1 MTHEQYIVQ
10 SDAQKTFDT
19 ILKGA
24 RIYENVDRPDSF
36 IEWIETNEDD
46 SQVHLNQMFL
56 NMRQS
61 NVYAFKR
68 LSMKLQYEI
77 LSLGLKESMIA
88 IAKEGPFVTSRKDQG
103 FRDAQY
109 YAFATFF
116 VDSKDN
122 LKDIMEQLVQVP
134 DEEERIKEELFLLLS
149 FFILTFELR
158 SEKIKSILYRNKKN
172 FLMLIDDFREKVEE
186 EDTQQLMV
194 ALSHKLNSLNYSV
207 QATAVSTRS

>member
-19 ILKGA
+19 ILKGP
-24 RIYENVDRPDSF
+24 RIYEHLDRPDCF
-36 IEWIETNEDD
+36 IDWIEENQDD
-46 SQVHLNQMFL
+46 SQFRLNDMFL
-56 NMRQS
+56 RMRQS

-77 LSLGLKESMIA
+77 LSIGLKESMVA
-88 IAKEGPFVTSRKDQG
+88 IAKEGHSVISRKHDSYKA
-103 FRDAQY
+103 AQY
-109 YAFATFF
+109 YGFSTFF
-116 VDSKDN
+116 VDNKDN

-158 SEKIKSILYRNKKN
+158 AEKIKSILFRN
-172 FLMLIDDFREKVEE
+172 R
-186 EDTQQLMV
+186 
-194 ALSHKLNSLNYSV
+194 
-207 QATAVSTRS
+207 